1 MNMKRI
7 LQHLASPYWSF
18 NKKFP
23 PATLQDVT
31 AAVRAAEAGH
41 DGQIRVVVEPT
52 IALGHILRGVT
63 PRQRAIEVFSQL
75 RVWDTERNN
84 GVLIY
89 LCLADRQVEIV
100 ADRGINCLAGPAEW
114 ERICQQMETAFRAGD
129 FKGGVLSGIASVGKL
144 LSHHYGADMPL
155 NELPDFPAVL

>member
-1 MNMKRI
+1 MKRI
-7 LQHLASPYWSF
+7 LQHLASQYWSL

-23 PATLQDVT
+23 PETLRAIATTVT
-31 AAVRAAEAGH
+31 AAEASH
-41 DGQIRVVVEPT
+41 DGQIRVVIEP
-52 IALGHILRGVT
+52 ALDFGQLVRGVT

-100 ADRGINCLAGPAEW
+100 ADRGINCLAGPSEW
-114 ERICQQMETAFRAGD
+114 ERICQQMETAFRSGQ
-129 FKGGVLSGIASVGKL
+129 FHEGVLAGISAVGQL
-144 LSHHYGADMPL
+144 LGLHYGTAKSL
-155 NELPDFPAVL
+155 NELSDSPVLL